1 MRIIFL
7 VFIAI
12 FFTSCAQQNIR
23 NIDVNENAKFNQI
36 QTIPT
41 FDPCTNDSYI
51 ATLNDKKYGRL
62 FIEYISL
69 NNNCHWNGYQRGYF
83 MYQFQDK
90 LKIKDMKAV
99 EDFNFANYEITT
111 YLVDNKYYVNLIYKY
126 GVSEDEFILDYSGLM
141 SSEIIKKYDN
151 SYVSKYQ
158 DKGRFNRDYNYS
170 LVKENFINS
179 YFVRELVEYKK

>member
-1 MRIIFL
+1 MRIMFL
-7 VFIAI
+7 GFIAI
-12 FFTSCAQQNIR
+12 FFTSCAQQNVR
-23 NIDVNENAKFNQI
+23 NVTVNENAKFKQI
-36 QTIPT
+36 QTKAT

-151 SYVSKYQ
+151 SYVNKYQ

>member
-1 MRIIFL
+1 MRIAFL
-7 VFIAI
+7 VLLTI
-12 FFTSCAQQNIR
+12 FFTSCAQQNVRDISL
-23 NIDVNENAKFNQI
+23 NENAKFNKI

-41 FDPCTNDSYI
+41 FDRCTDDSYI
-51 ATLNDKKYGRL
+51 TTINDKKYGRL

-90 LKIKDMKAV
+90 LKIRDMKAV
-99 EDFNFANYEITT
+99 EDFNFDNYEITT
-111 YLVDNKYYVNLIYKY
+111 YLVDHKYYVNLIYKY
-126 GVSEDEFILDYSGLM
+126 GVFKDEFILDYSGLL
-141 SSEIIKKYDN
+141 STELIKKYDS
-151 SYVSKYQ
+151 SYVSLYQ

-179 YFVRELVEYKK
+179 YFVRELEEYKE

>member
-7 VFIAI
+7 VFITI

-23 NIDVNENAKFNQI
+23 NIDVNKNAKFNQI

-41 FDPCTNDSYI
+41 FDVCTNDSYI

-69 NNNCHWNGYQRGYF
+69 NNNCLWNGYQRGYF
-83 MYQFQDK
+83 MYQFQNK
-90 LKIKDMKAV
+90 LNIKDMKAV
-99 EDFNFANYEITT
+99 EDFNFDNYEITT
-111 YLVDNKYYVNLIYKY
+111 YLVDHKYYVNLIYKY
-126 GVSEDEFILDYSGLM
+126 GVFEDEFILDYSGVM
-141 SSEIIKKYDN
+141 SSEIIRKYDS
-151 SYVSKYQ
+151 SYVSEYQ

-170 LVKENFINS
+170 LVRENLINS
-179 YFVRELVEYKK
+179 YFVRELEEYSK

>member
-12 FFTSCAQQNIR
+12 FFTSCAQQNVR
-23 NIDVNENAKFNQI
+23 NITVNENAKFKQI
-36 QTIPT
+36 QTKAT

-151 SYVSKYQ
+151 SYVNKYQ

>member
-7 VFIAI
+7 VFIVI
-12 FFTSCAQQNIR
+12 FFTSCAQQNVR
-23 NIDVNENAKFNQI
+23 NITVNENAKFKQI
-36 QTIPT
+36 QTKAT

>member
-12 FFTSCAQQNIR
+12 FFTSCAQQNVR
-23 NIDVNENAKFNQI
+23 NITVNENAKFKQI
-36 QTIPT
+36 QTKAT